1 MPEADGLAQTLLR
14 IAGIIFPVLAVVA
27 VGWLYGRWKRPDMTF
42 ANHLNLDV
50 FAPALVFWALADQP
64 LDVAAFSGLA
74 IGGAAVIL
82 GSGLLLLPLVL
93 LIGINPRTFLPP
105 MMFNNSGNMGLPLAI
120 FTFGE
125 AALQAAVV
133 LFIIEMVLHFTVG
146 LYILDHRTRLV
157 RLFRMPI
164 ILAAGAGLAVSI
176 GGVPLPAPIA
186 NTLKLLGQVA
196 IPLLMFS
203 LGVRLLEV
211 DFRDW
216 GIGTLGALLCPLSGV
231 AVVLLVRPWLDLNPM
246 HSGLLLIFGAL
257 PPAVFNYIL
266 AEQYNQ
272 EPRKVASIV
281 MLGNLGSVAA
291 IPLALY
297 FALPPGAA

>member
-1 MPEADGLAQTLLR
+1 MPEAGGLAQTLLR
-14 IAGIIFPVLAVVA
+14 IVGIIFPVLAVVA
-27 VGWLYGRWKRPDMTF
+27 VGWLYGRCKRPDMTF

-120 FTFGE
+120 FAFGE

-146 LYILDHRTRLV
+146 LYILDHRTRLT

-164 ILAAGAGLAVSI
+164 IIAAFAGLAVSI
-176 GGVPLPAPIA
+176 GGVSLPAPIA
-186 NTLKLLGQVA
+186 NTLKLLGQVS

-272 EPRKVASIV
+272 EPKKVASIV
-281 MLGNLGSVAA
+281 MLGNLGSVVA

-297 FALPPGAA
+297 FALPPG